1 MENVL
6 ERPSWILAYKRQDV
20 THSLLGGCSKSF
32 GKEGFFLFLLL
43 FNFNVRKLD
52 DLKILTRVLVLIM
65 KFTGEK
71 PVPQFWLSLS
81 KVLLKF

>member
-1 MENVL
+1 MKKVL
-6 ERPSWILAYKRQDV
+6 ESPSCILAYNRQDV

-32 GKEGFFLFLLL
+32 GEECFLLL

-52 DLKILTRVLVLIM
+52 DLEILTQVLVLNL